1 MKDLNEKLIEKQKE
15 ALKKI
20 SNPVGWMQNDAEKRG
35 LRFDGMW
42 AIKIAENPNW
52 LREIATNCLS
62 EIAALEKQIKE
73 QESKEIQYGKRL
85 GAGRDFLV
93 IQDPKYLTVEDC
105 LEAFGFT
112 RDGLNEL
119 IQ

>member
-1 MKDLNEKLIEKQKE
+1 MKDKLIAKQKE
-15 ALKKI
+15 L
-20 SNPVGWMQNDAEKRG
+20 
-35 LRFDGMW
+35 L
-42 AIKIAENPNW
+42 AILMGRYDLANPNH
-52 LREIATNCLS
+52 RKVRDEI
-62 EIAALEKQIKE
+62 IALEKQIEE

-93 IQDPKYLTVEDC
+93 TQDPKYLTIEDC

-119 IQ
+119 DQ